1 MNRSILYQCFVLLMA
16 FLLFVAQ
23 GFTQQSVSASQ
34 PQGPRSTQIDSQ
46 QQSTPQLESRPQT
59 PVPSSEQQPL
69 SPNRPMGTATAP
81 YERATG
87 VAASRPAGAVIAPAK
102 QRRVRTILIRV
113 GIVAG
118 SAAAV
123 GAVAVMAHSSPS
135 RP

>member
-1 MNRSILYQCFVLLMA
+1 MNRSILNQCVVLLMA

-23 GFTQQSVSASQ
+23 GFSQQPVSPSQ
-34 PQGPRSTQIDSQ
+34 SQGPRSIPSEP

-59 PVPSSEQQPL
+59 PVPSSDQQPL

-102 QRRVRTILIRV
+102 QRRVRTIMIRI

-123 GAVAVMAHSSPS
+123 GAVAAMAHSSPS